1 MPLNTIITKLE
12 NGNVE
17 INNGVEIYSLNG
29 DIQVVKKSDLIYLRH
44 KSGSIIDTIFSADVI
59 KVIRV
64 DTTEVPIAGNTTLL
78 YNELSRY
85 FFFKL
90 AGNGNGTGI
99 TVVDTYNDLPLASS
113 VPGSFYWVESAIGTK
128 WLPGSF
134 GGTYYARGMYY
145 SNGTYWTFHDV
156 PYQATL
162 SQVNNGINNS
172 EFVTPYTLANSNFAD
187 KKFAVNLADAEAS
200 VVRTFAGGE
209 TTYAVTHGFTD
220 LDVQTEVYS
229 QSTGAR
235 VITDVI
241 AVSTTVVNVVFNGN
255 STDNTYRVVIV
266 A

>member
-90 AGNGNGTGI
+90 AGGEQVTRVDNYSALPDPT
-99 TVVDTYNDLPLASS
+99 TVPNKYFWVSNEQGFRWI
-113 VPGSFYWVESAIGTK
+113 PGEI
-128 WLPGSF
+128 F
-134 GGTYYARGMYY
+134 GGTWYNSGSYY
-145 SNGTYWTFHDV
+145 SNGVTWEYQKT
-156 PYQATL
+156 PYNATL